1 MSKMKDSVFGTFL
14 VAFVVCAVCSIFVA
28 SAAVILRPIQAK
40 NAELFK
46 NKNILIACGMID
58 KNDKITAEKCE
69 ELLNSV
75 RILKVDLSTQKIVAE
90 GAEALQ
96 YDERTAAKTPGES
109 VAITGSKFNV
119 GLASRG
125 RYGLLF
131 VAENPETK
139 EKRVVLPLV
148 GRGLWSVMSAF
159 IALDG
164 SDMNTV
170 KSLLFYDQGE
180 TAGLGG
186 EVENP
191 NWAARWVGKK
201 AFDGNQPAIRV
212 IKGAAPMD
220 SEFEVDGISG
230 ATLTCNGVN
239 GTVGYWLALYKPV
252 LDILAEEE
260 KMGGNE

>member
-14 VAFVVCAVCSIFVA
+14 VAFVVCAVCSVFVA

-46 NKNILIACGMID
+46 NKNILIACGLID
-58 KNDKITAEKCE
+58 KKDSISAEKCE

-90 GAEALQ
+90 GPEALQ

-109 VAITGSKFNV
+109 VAIAGSKFNV
-119 GLASRG
+119 GLPSRG
-125 RYGLLF
+125 RYGLVF
-131 VAENPETK
+131 VAVNPETN

-164 SDMNTV
+164 NDMNTI
-170 KSLLFYDQGE
+170 KSLLFYEHGE

-191 NWAARWVGKK
+191 NWAARWVDKK
-201 AFDGNQPAIRV
+201 AFDGNMPAVHV
-212 IKGAAPMD
+212 IKGAAPMGA
-220 SEFEVDGISG
+220 EFEVDGISG

-252 LDILAEEE
+252 LDKLAEE
-260 KMGGNE
+260 MGGNE